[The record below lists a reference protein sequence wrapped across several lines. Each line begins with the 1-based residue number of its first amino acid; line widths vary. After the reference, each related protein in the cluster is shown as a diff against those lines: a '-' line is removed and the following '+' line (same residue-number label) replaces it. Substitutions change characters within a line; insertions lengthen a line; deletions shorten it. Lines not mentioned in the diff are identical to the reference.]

1 MNKTIVFKRNKIL
14 NKGGRKFLYSIEDSG
29 LYEIDDKI
37 EQILALSGHTINEL
51 FIKLVK
57 EKNMEVEEINN
68 LLQMIYSAGLVLDSN
83 SDETDSENMRLAALT
98 LMVSQ
103 ECNMKCAYC
112 YGDTINVNAANL
124 IFSLSVSSEF
134 ESRTRPALYIIC
146 NKLFISST
154 SIFFSFTSLINNSL
168 IVCPLNANI
177 CSILSSISYS
187 PLSSMLYK
195 NFLPPCSIF
204 YSV

>member
-83 SDETDSENMRLAALT
+83 SS
-98 LMVSQ
+98 
-103 ECNMKCAYC
+103 C
-112 YGDTINVNAANL
+112 
-124 IFSLSVSSEF
+124 F
-134 ESRTRPALYIIC
+134 EDDGF
-146 NKLFISST
+146 KD
-154 SIFFSFTSLINNSL
+154 
-168 IVCPLNANI
+168 IVERFV
-177 CSILSSISYS
+177 
-187 PLSSMLYK
+187 
-195 NFLPPCSIF
+195 NFLILPIVMLTAKGDD
-204 YSV
+204 YG

>member
-112 YGDTINVNAANL
+112 YGDGG
-124 IFSLSVSSEF
+124 E
-134 ESRTRPALYIIC
+134 Y
-146 NKLFISST
+146 
-154 SIFFSFTSLINNSL
+154 NNW
-168 IVCPLNANI
+168 C
-177 CSILSSISYS
+177 
-187 PLSSMLYK
+187 
-195 NFLPPCSIF
+195 
-204 YSV
+204 

>member
-68 LLQMIYSAGLVLDSN
+68 LS
-83 SDETDSENMRLAALT
+83 
-98 LMVSQ
+98 
-103 ECNMKCAYC
+103 
-112 YGDTINVNAANL
+112 INHKV
-124 IFSLSVSSEF
+124 IFDYLFKSSYM
-134 ESRTRPALYIIC
+134 P
-146 NKLFISST
+146 
-154 SIFFSFTSLINNSL
+154 
-168 IVCPLNANI
+168 V
-177 CSILSSISYS
+177 
-187 PLSSMLYK
+187 
-195 NFLPPCSIF
+195 
-204 YSV
+204 

>member
-112 YGDTINVNAANL
+112 YGDGGEYNNKGKMSLETALRAVDYL
-124 IFSLSVSSEF
+124 IE
-134 ESRTRPALYIIC
+134 
-146 NKLFISST
+146 
-154 SIFFSFTSLINNSL
+154 NSHDGAR
-168 IVCPLNANI
+168 I
-177 CSILSSISYS
+177 
-187 PLSSMLYK
+187 
-195 NFLPPCSIF
+195 
-204 YSV
+204 

>member
-98 LMVSQ
+98 LMVS
-103 ECNMKCAYC
+103 
-112 YGDTINVNAANL
+112 
-124 IFSLSVSSEF
+124 
-134 ESRTRPALYIIC
+134 
-146 NKLFISST
+146 
-154 SIFFSFTSLINNSL
+154 
-168 IVCPLNANI
+168 
-177 CSILSSISYS
+177 
-187 PLSSMLYK
+187 
-195 NFLPPCSIF
+195 
-204 YSV
+204 